1 MALLEA
7 TGICVVPGTGF
18 GQVPG
23 TGHFRTTILPPTE
36 RIKDVVRMFAE
47 FHASY
52 R

>member
-1 MALLEA
+1 M
-7 TGICVVPGTGF
+7 PGTGF

-36 RIKDVVRMFAE
+36 KMKEVVSLIAKFQAG
-47 FHASY
+47 Y